1 MKKYSRQIVSLI
13 IIITTALIILPRL
26 NHMSIAGI
34 IRLIHVGDFEM
45 IAIGTIIFYLGFKIY
60 SEMTSWR
67 HDRENLFIMVIMMI
81 IISLM
86 VIHLI
91 YGDRSFSELGL
102 RLTILFRFIILLG
115 MMYILETYVFENII
129 NRYRIAFSTV
139 MAILMVFIFIFTLDL
154 ISELVIGYYFITVTY
169 LIVMYLNWQMGKHT
183 LDKIRTFAVF
193 IILLGLI
200 NDIVVVAYDFSYEA
214 SYVVVAI
221 MIGAVLI
228 GKLIAREQKYA
239 EQVNEIK
246 SLKLDFERLNRKKRG
261 LEANAIRS
269 KNEFATLNTNRQSD
283 YENLELVIDVLNTN
297 VLVINEEYSVEMAYG
312 LLFDQSK
319 GDNVDASKLLFEINN
334 EDAEYFKSVVQKI
347 FKAEDQIRQ
356 QLFLSLLDKQLIIHN
371 APYSMQ
377 YHMMTKHHGE
387 KVLIVHAEIKDKYD
401 YEGEHEQEKEIS
413 EMVTAV
419 VRNSEMFFSDLSSF
433 LEFAKNVTKILNSDE
448 TVEDNIFKILRRV
461 HTYKGVFDQYNMTS
475 TVRGITDVENE
486 LFNGLHNIEGLTL
499 DQFSRVLIAY
509 DLEGVIRIDMQIL
522 HQKLGEKFFDNRT
535 KIGVDLS
542 SFNRVY
548 LLMSE
553 TLGENHNL
561 VKELASLKR
570 VDLRDIML
578 SFKEYILRLAEKQGK
593 MVNYVVKGDAIRI
606 NRQAYIEFI
615 EGLIHILKNSVTHG
629 AEYPDERIALGKDEI
644 TTISCV
650 IRKKGS
656 DIQLNISDDGKGI
669 DIKEIKNRLF
679 ILGKFS
685 IDDLDKL
692 SDSEVASMV
701 IEDGVTSYLTPTNVA
716 GRGVGMGSIK
726 EIVDNVGG
734 SISVNTAPGHGV
746 SYEIII
752 PSDHDEK
759 IIPANNEA
767 VVKKIS
773 LQAER
778 VLTKASKKQRLSSSW
793 QIKKM
798 KVAEENL
805 LDISS
810 YLLIKTY
817 VEREI
822 VITAD
827 EQFIYQLIG
836 SYGLSMKYKGS
847 NLSVMN
853 EALCMFIDEVVSKT
867 VDSLKNDRQKVENN
881 YPVIMSRQMFGQVLE
896 EKEVIVSELLIS
908 EGCLKIMVIEN

>member
-1 MKKYSRQIVSLI
+1 MKKYSKQIVSLI

-67 HDRENLFIMVIMMI
+67 HDRENLFIMVVMMI

-115 MMYILETYVFENII
+115 MMYILETYIFENVI

-169 LIVMYLNWQMGKHT
+169 LIVMYLNWQMDKHT

-193 IILLGLI
+193 IILLGLM
-200 NDIVVVAYDFSYEA
+200 NDIIVVAYDLSYEA
-214 SYVVVAI
+214 SYIVVAM

-239 EQVNEIK
+239 EQINEIK
-246 SLKLDFERLNRKKRG
+246 SLNLDIERLGRKKRG
-261 LEANAIRS
+261 LEANAIRN

-319 GDNVDASKLLFEINN
+319 GDNGDASKLLFEMNN
-334 EDAEYFKSVVQKI
+334 EDAEYFKSVVQKV
-347 FKAEDQIRQ
+347 FKAADQIRQ
-356 QLFLSLLDKQLIIHN
+356 QLFLSLLDKQLMIHN

-377 YHMMTKHHGE
+377 YHIMTKHHGE

-433 LEFAKNVTKILNSDE
+433 LEFTKNVTKILNSDE

-548 LLMSE
+548 LLLSE
-553 TLGENHNL
+553 SLGENNSL

-570 VDLRDIML
+570 VDLRDVML

-650 IRKKGS
+650 IRKKGN
-656 DIQLNISDDGKGI
+656 DIQLYISDDGKGI

-692 SDSEVASMV
+692 TDSEVASMV

-726 EIVDNVGG
+726 EIVDKVGG
-734 SISVNTAPGHGV
+734 NISVNTTPGHGV
-746 SYEIII
+746 SYEIVI
-752 PSDHDEK
+752 PSDYDEK

-767 VVKKIS
+767 VIEEIS
-773 LQAER
+773 IQAER

-793 QIKKM
+793 NIKRM
-798 KVAEENL
+798 KVVEDDL

-810 YLLIKTY
+810 YLMIKTY
-817 VEREI
+817 VGREI

-867 VDSLKNDRQKVENN
+867 IDSLKNDRQKVENN

-896 EKEVIVSELLIS
+896 DKEVIVSELLIS